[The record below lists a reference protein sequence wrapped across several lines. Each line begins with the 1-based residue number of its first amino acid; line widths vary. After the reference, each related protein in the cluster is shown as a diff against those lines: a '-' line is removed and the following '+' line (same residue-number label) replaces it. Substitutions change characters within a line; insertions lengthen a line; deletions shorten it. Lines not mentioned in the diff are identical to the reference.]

1 MVSLPTDHVRVECGI
16 PAYRPHWRVQQN
28 GVWYPCLRIMLEGGV
43 VSLPT
48 GHIKITHGGLYNTGR
63 ESSMKADSGR
73 KIPRHTAKPASAVH
87 SSPDVMLNQRR
98 YIPAPHPHPQ
108 LQTSL
113 AESILI
119 SVVSEVA
126 SCSVTSWDVA
136 LEVSRVFS
144 RVSSSS
150 REPLVSFSSL
160 QHTDLSTALPSVTLP
175 TACANSFLSDLLQCS
190 SEQCS
195 YLLVGS
201 AGEGIVL
208 NMKMENCACVH
219 VLMCNTSR

>member
-1 MVSLPTDHVRVECGI
+1 MAANVSLGCFNVRIHMLCMRLHTGDRTDSV
-16 PAYRPHWRVQQN
+16 
-28 GVWYPCLRIMLEGGV
+28 
-43 VSLPT
+43 
-48 GHIKITHGGLYNTGR
+48 R
-63 ESSMKADSGR
+63 ESSLKADSGR

-87 SSPDVMLNQRR
+87 SSPDVMLNQLR
-98 YIPAPHPHPQ
+98 YIPAPHPRPQ

-160 QHTDLSTALPSVTLP
+160 QHTNLSTALPSVTLP
-175 TACANSFLSDLLQCS
+175 TAGANSFLSGLLLQS
-190 SEQCS
+190 SSKQCS
-195 YLLVGS
+195 YFRWGLPGR
-201 AGEGIVL
+201 E
-208 NMKMENCACVH
+208 
-219 VLMCNTSR
+219 